1 MIYLFRFQVQI
12 LQNYVSALK
21 NWYPTIHF
29 CEMINQ
35 LDDMKCENEKK
46 FKMDKMELVGKAKL
60 NDNGL
65 KKLKA

>member
-1 MIYLFRFQVQI
+1 
-12 LQNYVSALK
+12 
-21 NWYPTIHF
+21 
-29 CEMINQ
+29 MINQ